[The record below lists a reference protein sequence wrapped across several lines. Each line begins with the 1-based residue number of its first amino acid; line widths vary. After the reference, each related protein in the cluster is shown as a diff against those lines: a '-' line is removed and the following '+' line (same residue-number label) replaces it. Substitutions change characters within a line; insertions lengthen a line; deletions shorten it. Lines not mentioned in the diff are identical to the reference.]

1 MARRL
6 RRQSAKAPGGRGLS
20 PSPGRRAVTAT
31 PEQRLNR
38 LLLLGG
44 SALALG
50 AVLVAVLAPR
60 FKPIWLG
67 INLGAIGLGLLMGK
81 GIGRFIFRR
90 VLPTPGK

>member
-1 MARRL
+1 MVPWRTSFSCLAR
-6 RRQSAKAPGGRGLS
+6 P
-20 PSPGRRAVTAT
+20 
-31 PEQRLNR
+31 
-38 LLLLGG
+38 LGG
-44 SALALG
+44 ELHGAALALG

-60 FKPIWLG
+60 FNPMWLG